1 MALLLVLQS
10 ELKAKITLY
19 VEHILIRV
27 LKYTCLCLLTK
38 SMTQGCLGCESWDLV
53 FYVF

>member
-1 MALLLVLQS
+1 MALLPVLQS

-19 VEHILIRV
+19 VEHILV

-38 SMTQGCLGCESWDLV
+38 SITQGCLGCESWDLV

>member
-19 VEHILIRV
+19 VEHILIRA

-38 SMTQGCLGCESWDLV
+38 SIIQGCIDCESWDLV